1 MDILLPLAP
10 LMSFAFVSSI
20 TPGPNNIMLTSS
32 GIWFGF
38 RRSIPHMLGIT
49 FGFGVLLAICAA
61 GIGTLVMAVPAMQM
75 VLKSGGSAYLL
86 YLAWQMRAMR
96 FDRDLTQTHQPLG
109 FMGAAA
115 FQFCN
120 PKAWIMAITGG
131 AAFLPPLAPAALA
144 IAVYCLVF
152 CAVNLPCIS
161 LWAGAG
167 ALLRRYLANPMWRK
181 VFCGVMVLLTVY
193 SALAVWL

>member
-1 MDILLPLAP
+1 MDMLLPLAP

-49 FGFGVLLAICAA
+49 IGFGVLLAICAA
-61 GIGTLVMAVPAMQM
+61 GIGTLVMAVPAMQT
-75 VLKSGGSAYLL
+75 VLKSAGSAYLL
-86 YLAWQMRAMR
+86 YLAWQMRAMS
-96 FDRDLTQTHQPLG
+96 FDRDLTQAHQPLG
-109 FMGAAA
+109 FMGAAV

-167 ALLRRYLANPMWRK
+167 ALLRRYLANPWWRK
-181 VFCGVMVLLTVY
+181 VFCAVMVLLTVY

>member
-75 VLKSGGSAYLL
+75 VLKSAGSAYLL

-96 FDRDLTQTHQPLG
+96 FERDLTQTHQPLG

-167 ALLRRYLANPMWRK
+167 ALLRRYLANPLWRK
-181 VFCGVMVLLTVY
+181 VFSGVMVLLTVY
-193 SALAVWL
+193 SALAVWI

>member
-1 MDILLPLAP
+1 MDMLLPLAP

-49 FGFGVLLAICAA
+49 IGFGVLLAICAA
-61 GIGTLVMAVPAMQM
+61 GIGTLVMAVPAMQT
-75 VLKSGGSAYLL
+75 VLKSAGSAYLL

-131 AAFLPPLAPAALA
+131 AAFLPPLVPAALA

-167 ALLRRYLANPMWRK
+167 ALLRRYLANPLWRK
-181 VFCGVMVLLTVY
+181 VFCAVMVLLTVY

>member
-1 MDILLPLAP
+1 
-10 LMSFAFVSSI
+10 MSFAFVSSI

-75 VLKSGGSAYLL
+75 VLKSAGSAYLL

-96 FDRDLTQTHQPLG
+96 FERDLTQTHQPLG

-167 ALLRRYLANPMWRK
+167 ALLRRYLANPLWRK
-181 VFCGVMVLLTVY
+181 VFSGVMVLLTVY
-193 SALAVWL
+193 SALAVWI

>member
-49 FGFGVLLAICAA
+49 IGFGVLLAICAA

-75 VLKSGGSAYLL
+75 VLKSAGSAYLL
-86 YLAWQMRAMR
+86 YLAWQMRAMH

>member
-1 MDILLPLAP
+1 MGALMPLIP

-38 RRSIPHMLGIT
+38 RRSIPHMLGISL
-49 FGFGVLLAICAA
+49 GFAALLAICAA
-61 GIGTLVMAVPAMQM
+61 GIGAVVMAVPSMQT
-75 VLKSGGSAYLL
+75 VLKSAGSAYLL
-86 YLAWQMRAMR
+86 YLAWQMRSMR
-96 FDRDLTQTHQPLG
+96 FDRKVEQAHRPMR
-109 FMGAAA
+109 FIAAAA

-131 AAFLPPLAPAALA
+131 AAFLPPIQPVALA
-144 IAVYCLVF
+144 VALYCLVF
-152 CAVNLPCIS
+152 CAIGLPCIA

-167 ALLRRYLANPMWRK
+167 AVLRRFLVEPPWQK
-181 VFCGVMVLLTVY
+181 VFCGAMVLLTAY
-193 SALAVWL
+193 SALAIWL

>member
-1 MDILLPLAP
+1 MDILLALAP

-49 FGFGVLLAICAA
+49 IGFGVLLAICAA
-61 GIGTLVMAVPAMQM
+61 GIGTLVMAVPAMQT
-75 VLKSGGSAYLL
+75 VLKSAGSAYLL
-86 YLAWQMRAMR
+86 YLAWQMRAMS

-167 ALLRRYLANPMWRK
+167 ALLRRYLANPLWRK
-181 VFCGVMVLLTVY
+181 VFCAVMVLLTVY